1 MVKEA
6 MKTAEHHDSYDTI
19 TAEAERIA
27 DMIWSASHC
36 VAFTGAGISTSAG
49 RTIEFLRLISTFLR
63 VDSLLGT
70 SRYRKTC

>member
-6 MKTAEHHDSYDTI
+6 MKTAEHHDSYDTV

-27 DMIWSASHC
+27 GMIWNSSHC

-49 RTIEFLRLISTFLR
+49 TPETRRSFVGRPASRLPIDVRLNSEQ
-63 VDSLLGT
+63 V
-70 SRYRKTC
+70 